1 MSHKWNVYKLFKN
14 GKRAKAPFCVVEAA
28 NDRIAKEKFLDEYLE
43 GVTPSQT
50 KLSSWTFVRTDMS
63 QEREHEKNLEKE
75 NDLSRKKNSF
85 LGKLARHAGQLPNN
99 ICGGLVLCKESEWKW
114 QWAALE
120 PATLKYLKG
129 LSPQF
134 KSAQRADEWLEEQM
148 SQY

>member
-28 NDRIAKEKFLDEYLE
+28 NDRIAKEKFLDEHLDKDNS
-43 GVTPSQT
+43 SQT

-85 LGKLARHAGQLPNN
+85 LGKLATRAGQLPNN
-99 ICGGLVLCKESEWKW
+99 ICAGLVFCKESEWKW

-134 KSAQRADEWLEEQM
+134 KSAPRADEWLKEQM

>member
-14 GKRAKAPFCVVEAA
+14 GKRAKAPFCVVEGESS
-28 NDRIAKEKFLDEYLE
+28 DEVEKKFLDTYISNTGSRLNKHTWSFIRE
-43 GVTPSQT
+43 
-50 KLSSWTFVRTDMS
+50 DMP
-63 QEREHEKNLEKE
+63 QERLHEKNLERE
-75 NDLSRKKNSF
+75 NNMSKKKNSF
-85 LGKLARHAGQLPNN
+85 LGKLASKSGQLPNK
-99 ICGGLVLCKESEWKW
+99 ICAGLVYCKESEWKW

-134 KSAQRADEWLEEQM
+134 KSAPRADEWLKEQM